1 MLKYFFDPVLNP
13 HSGKGWRDHWFRI
26 IFRHDTKAGLRFD
39 ITLIWVIL
47 ASVAITII
55 DSVVVVHTHYSRA
68 FYVLEWAFTIFFLIE
83 YIVRLLVLDKPLR
96 YAKSALGIID
106 VLAILP
112 AFLSLLFPGSQY
124 LLVIRLLRVLRIFRL
139 LKLPNFIAEA
149 NSLVKAIMRS
159 SRKIGVFLFAI
170 MILVTLF
177 GSIMYVVEGP
187 ENGFT
192 SIPKSM
198 YWAIVTISTVGYGD
212 VAPQTAIGQ
221 IISACLMLIAYSV
234 IAVPTGIYAAEMAQ
248 TLKNQMD
255 SRECNQCGLIGHL
268 SDARFC
274 RRCGTKV
281 ESSNSAVDSKP

>member
-1 MLKYFFDPVLNP
+1 MLKYFFNPVLNP
-13 HSGKGWRDHWFRI
+13 RTDQNWRKHWFSI

-39 ITLIWVIL
+39 IALIWIIL
-47 ASVAITII
+47 ASVLITII
-55 DSVVVVHTHYSRA
+55 DSVVAVGSNYSRA
-68 FYVLEWAFTIFFLIE
+68 FYVLEWTFTIFFLIE
-83 YIVRLLVLDKPLR
+83 YIVRLLVLEKPWQ
-96 YAKSALGIID
+96 YAKSALGVID

-112 AFLSLLFPGSQY
+112 AFLSLFFPGSQY
-124 LLVIRLLRVLRIFRL
+124 LLVVRLLRVLRIFRL
-139 LKLPNFIAEA
+139 LKLPNFIAEG
-149 NSLVKAIMRS
+149 NQLIKAIMRS

-177 GSIMYVVEGP
+177 GSLMYVIEGP

-212 VAPQTAIGQ
+212 VTPQTTIGQ
-221 IISACLMLIAYSV
+221 ILSACLMLIAYSV

-248 TLKNQMD
+248 TLKSQMD
-255 SRECNQCGLIGHL
+255 SRDCVQCGLIGHL

-274 RRCGTKV
+274 RRCGTKID
-281 ESSNSAVDSKP
+281 SDLAKSNNKS

>member
-1 MLKYFFDPVLNP
+1 MLKYFFDPVLSP
-13 HSGKGWRDHWFRI
+13 HPSKDWRSHWFRI

-39 ITLIWVIL
+39 IALIWIIL

-55 DSVVVVHTHYSRA
+55 DSVVAVHSHYSRI
-68 FYVLEWAFTIFFLIE
+68 FYVMEWAFTLFFLVE
-83 YIVRLLVLDKPLR
+83 YIVRLLVLEKPLR

-112 AFLSLLFPGSQY
+112 AFISLLFPGSQY
-124 LLVIRLLRVLRIFRL
+124 LLVIRLLRVMRIFRL
-139 LKLPNFIAEA
+139 LKLPNFLTEA
-149 NSLVKAIMRS
+149 NHLVKAIMRS

-177 GSIMYVVEGP
+177 GSLMYVIEGP

-212 VAPQTAIGQ
+212 LAPQTAIGQ

-248 TLKNQMD
+248 TLRNQMD
-255 SRECNQCGLIGHL
+255 SRECDQCGLIGHL
-268 SDARFC
+268 NDARFC
-274 RRCGTKV
+274 RRCGTKI
-281 ESSNSAVDSKP
+281 ESVQPEINNKL